1 MLNYPNKYQKV
12 KDFVHQ
18 STHWFS
24 GVVEIEVAI
33 LENLNMCGLC
43 RCSHLKLNLWKHV
56 THIANPYYFDTI
68 YIYMYHDYSS
78 IMNATSPKV
87 AEPIEFM

>member
-18 STHWFS
+18 SKYRFS

-33 LENLNMCGLC
+33 LENLTCVVCVGPVIL
-43 RCSHLKLNLWKHV
+43 S
-56 THIANPYYFDTI
+56 
-68 YIYMYHDYSS
+68 
-78 IMNATSPKV
+78 
-87 AEPIEFM
+87 